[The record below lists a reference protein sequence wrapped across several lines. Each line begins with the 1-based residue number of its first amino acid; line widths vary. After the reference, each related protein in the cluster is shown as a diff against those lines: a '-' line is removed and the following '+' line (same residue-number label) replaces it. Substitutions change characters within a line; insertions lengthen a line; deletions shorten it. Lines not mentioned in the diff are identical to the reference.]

1 MKKQTQEKI
10 IIITIFIFI
19 IFIQI
24 LAIIYA
30 TSKREYYHIDE
41 YYSHGLMR
49 I

>member
-1 MKKQTQEKI
+1 MEKI
-10 IIITIFIFI
+10 KSKKYIIILFILI
-19 IFIQI
+19 TLTQV
-24 LAIIYA
+24 LAVIYA